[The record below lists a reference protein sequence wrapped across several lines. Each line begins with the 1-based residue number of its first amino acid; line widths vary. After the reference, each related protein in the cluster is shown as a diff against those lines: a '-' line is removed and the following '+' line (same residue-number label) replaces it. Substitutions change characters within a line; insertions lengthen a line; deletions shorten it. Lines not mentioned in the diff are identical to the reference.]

1 MSESKNLE
9 DLFEKN
15 LDALG
20 KQLEGTLEEWRSA
33 EVEKRTEI
41 ETTIEAL
48 RGDITEMKSNLE
60 EERRAHLPGVVAAS
74 AAQEK
79 ESFSLGRACRAIA
92 KKDFAYAPY
101 EKEVFDNMN
110 EKAMS
115 VGTDTAGGFIVPE
128 EAILSVIEKLKSR
141 VVAYQLG
148 ARDMAVSGVPVVIPR
163 MSTSATA
170 NWVSENATITP
181 ANVAFEQMSM
191 TPKTAAARVVL
202 SNLLL
207 ETSNPAADRIIE
219 EDMGSQLGIAVD
231 SASLFGGAAGE
242 PAGIIATTG
251 VTPIT
256 GVVPSG
262 STVADLDKL
271 MEFERDL
278 QNADAYGG
286 RLGWA
291 IHPSVLS
298 AIRNMTVDY
307 SSGGS
312 AQVPL
317 STQVVAEGYADSI
330 LGHPYATTTS
340 LTAVDTATA
349 ANSII
354 FGNWEDLLIARW
366 GGLRLMASNTS
377 DDAFSKDQTHIRGT
391 IRVDVGLRHVE
402 SFAYAAS

>member
-33 EVEKRTEI
+33 EVEKRGEI
-41 ETTIEAL
+41 ETSIETL

-60 EERRAHLPGVVAAS
+60 EERRAHLPGVVAGGS
-74 AAQEK
+74 QEK

-92 KKDFAYAPY
+92 KKDFAHAPY
-101 EKEVFDNMN
+101 EKEVFDNM
-110 EKAMS
+110 EQKQMS
-115 VGTDTAGGFIVPE
+115 VGTDAAGGFIVPE

-141 VVAYQLG
+141 VVAYELG

-170 NWVSENATITP
+170 NWVSENAEITS
-181 ANVAFEQMSM
+181 ANLGFEQMSM

-207 ETSNPAADRIIE
+207 ETSNPAADRVIE

-231 SASLFGGAAGE
+231 SAALFGGAAGE
-242 PAGIIATTG
+242 PTGVIATTG
-251 VTPIT
+251 VT
-256 GVVPSG
+256 GVG
-262 STVADLDKL
+262 SVVTASSRVASIGKL
-271 MEFERDL
+271 LEFEQAL

-298 AIRNMTVDY
+298 AIREMVVGDTTSDHIPLQ
-307 SSGGS
+307 S
-312 AQVPL
+312 QVI
-317 STQVVAEGYADSI
+317 AEGYADSI
-330 LGHPYATTTS
+330 LGHPYATSTS
-340 LTAVDTATA
+340 LTAVASASA
-349 ANSII
+349 ANSMI
-354 FGNWEDLLIARW
+354 FGNWEDLMIARW

-402 SFAYAAS
+402 SFAYALS